1 METLSQDD
9 KRNTKH
15 LKIPNLVVKF
25 TYKFGSGVLHMPSPP
40 PPQQCEAHAILSAA
54 EAESHNPN
62 GAPYRAVPQ
71 VVLGTNPTCG
81 GTSYCNRKHKQ
92 IAHEAE
98 PHKSNCALHGPL
110 PQGACQL
117 PRADTTRIANRE
129 KL

>member
-25 TYKFGSGVLHMPSPP
+25 TYKFGSGVLHMPSP